1 MNLNRFFF
9 VLLLGIRFGADS
21 TSINNFETSLL
32 CCREL
37 SSYEVSNFSMA
48 FHHELNRK
56 QPSKSTSTIL
66 QQLLLLLSGTVEINP
81 GPSSIE
87 DLNEVLNLKGIKI
100 IHQNIRGLFGKRA
113 ILQTLFNRQKCI
125 LTLSETHMTT
135 NDSEIYKMGGYQFIH
150 RNRQGGEG
158 GGVAMYI
165 SEDVAWKRRE
175 DLETDDIESIWI
187 EIDIL
192 KGKNFLVGCIHRPPD
207 SSLYLPKDF
216 ITHLS
221 EMVTKV
227 NNTNLEIFL
236 LGDINVN
243 YL

>member
-1 MNLNRFFF
+1 M
-9 VLLLGIRFGADS
+9 
-21 TSINNFETSLL
+21 E
-32 CCREL
+32 
-37 SSYEVSNFSMA
+37 
-48 FHHELNRK
+48 
-56 QPSKSTSTIL
+56 
-66 QQLLLLLSGTVEINP
+66 
-81 GPSSIE
+81 
-87 DLNEVLNLKGIKI
+87 
-100 IHQNIRGLFGKRA
+100 KRA

-165 SEDVAWKRRE
+165 SEDIAWKRRE

-192 KGKNFLVGCIHRPPD
+192 KGKNFLVGCIYRPPD

-216 ITHLS
+216 NTHLS

-227 NNTNLEIFL
+227 NNTKWKYFFW
-236 LGDINVN
+236 VT
-243 YL
+243 